1 MAEVDSVLVGNS
13 WSARIFYS
21 AVRLIVVVFCR
32 VWLKLTVLG
41 KHNIPAHGAFILA
54 SVHRSNMD
62 IPIASAVTRRRM
74 RFMGKDSLWHYKIV
88 GSMFS
93 ALGAFPVT
101 RGSADLEALRRCIA
115 IVDSGEPLVMFPE
128 GTRQR
133 GDTMQT
139 LFDGAAYVALKTQ
152 VPIVPVG
159 IGGSED
165 TMPSGS
171 AKIRR
176 RRCAA
181 VVGVPIYPAKINGIR
196 AERSEV
202 RELTNQLA
210 GAMQILFDE
219 ALRISRK

>member
-54 SVHRSNMD
+54 PVHRSNMD

-165 TMPSGS
+165 IMPSGS

-202 RELTNQLA
+202 RELTKQLA
-210 GAMQILFDE
+210 GAMQLLFDE

>member
-1 MAEVDSVLVGNS
+1 VAEVNSVLAGNS
-13 WSARIFYS
+13 WGARIFYS
-21 AVRLIVVVFCR
+21 IIRFIVVVFCR
-32 VWLKLTVLG
+32 TWLKLSVSG
-41 KHNIPAHGAFILA
+41 MQNIPSEGPFILA
-54 SVHRSNMD
+54 PVHRSTMD

-74 RFMGKDSLWHYKIV
+74 RFMGKDSLWRHRIF

-101 RGSADLEALRRCIA
+101 RGSADLEALRRCISIIDA
-115 IVDSGEPLVMFPE
+115 GEPLVLFPE
-128 GTRQR
+128 GTRQS
-133 GDTMQT
+133 GNLMQP

-165 TMPSGS
+165 IMPSGS

-181 VVGVPIYPAKINGIR
+181 VIGVPIYPPTTDGSRASRADVRDLTAKL
-196 AERSEV
+196 SV
-202 RELTNQLA
+202 
-210 GAMQILFDE
+210 AMQILFDE
-219 ALRISRK
+219 ALLISRG

>member
-13 WSARIFYS
+13 WRARIFYS

-41 KHNIPAHGAFILA
+41 KHNIPAHGSFILA
-54 SVHRSNMD
+54 PVHRSNMD

-74 RFMGKDSLWHYKIV
+74 RFMGKDSLWDYKIV
-88 GSMFS
+88 GYMFS

-165 TMPSGS
+165 IMPSGS

-202 RELTNQLA
+202 RELTKQLA
-210 GAMQILFDE
+210 GAMQTLFDE

>member
-54 SVHRSNMD
+54 SVHRSNID

-133 GDTMQT
+133 GDTMHT